1 MINFDKNNLMST
13 AELKLD
19 LIQKITDLKE
29 IRIIEE
35 LQNLLDF
42 ETDRGI
48 FQINPAHRN
57 RILEAKNDDVL
68 SEEEANLEIEEWLKE
83 K

>member
-48 FQINPAHRN
+48 FQINPAQRN

-68 SEEEANLEIEEWLKE
+68 SEEEANLEIEE
-83 K
+83 

>member
-48 FQINPAHRN
+48 FKINPAQRN

-68 SEEEANLEIEEWLKE
+68 
-83 K
+83 

>member
-29 IRIIEE
+29 IRVIEE

-48 FQINPAHRN
+48 FQINTAQRN
-57 RILEAKNDDVL
+57 RILEAKNDDAL

>member
-29 IRIIEE
+29 IRVIEE

-48 FQINPAHRN
+48 FQINTAQRN